1 MDVCAISNTK
11 TLYEINV
18 FYLIRINF
26 VFYKITKVAL
36 VHKLFTSTDLFAAWG
51 LQRTE
56 GHHMKNNVNKTQ
68 VIPNRTMDI
77 ANLYHKQS
85 LELINL
91 ALTHNK
97 QAIDASHNQATEL
110 LQIKDAKNIHELVTA
125 HMISQVRSYL
135 SFATEAY
142 QLGFD
147 AHAEVANI
155 FQQQIIDN
163 SALTNEILKHHALA
177 GNPVSTMGLSIVN
190 SALHTGQY
198 VIDSTKAA
206 AAKTAELA
214 KSALLNKSK

>member
-1 MDVCAISNTK
+1 MQAKVTEVQATSNRAM
-11 TLYEINV
+11 E
-18 FYLIRINF
+18 
-26 VFYKITKVAL
+26 
-36 VHKLFTSTDLFAAWG
+36 
-51 LQRTE
+51 
-56 GHHMKNNVNKTQ
+56 
-68 VIPNRTMDI
+68 I

-85 LELINL
+85 LEFMNL

-97 QAIDASHNQATEL
+97 RAINDSHNRATEL
-110 LQIKDAKNIHELVTA
+110 LQLKDTKNIHELVTA
-125 HMISQVRSYL
+125 HMSSQVRDYL
-135 SFATEAY
+135 SFAKEAY

-163 SALTNEILKHHALA
+163 RALTNEILKHHALA

-206 AAKTAELA
+206 AAKTADLA